1 LRFLFFGE
9 EEEDSSR
16 RRHAV
21 DYTEGGGGTWAVP
34 VGFAGN
40 QWRFIQLHSAS
51 ILVSSILGYNPFL
64 CNIRL
69 RN

>member
-21 DYTEGGGGTWAVP
+21 DYTEGGGGIRTCGMHGGEEAVAP
-34 VGFAGN
+34 GPCLWVLPETNGDSYSYIVPQF
-40 QWRFIQLHSAS
+40 
-51 ILVSSILGYNPFL
+51 
-64 CNIRL
+64 
-69 RN
+69 